1 MKEGGYKVKYYMMT
15 PFIGNSRK
23 NKTIVT
29 VDPRFSGVG
38 RWGLSAKG
46 LLKRNLWGNGS
57 VPN

>member
-1 MKEGGYKVKYYMMT
+1 MT

-23 NKTIVT
+23 DKTIVT
-29 VDPRFSGVG
+29 VDPRFSGVR